1 MKTPTLFLL
10 SLGLAG
16 LLASTSGQSNPAPV
30 PRPMPPESR
39 QFDFW
44 IGEWDVVDP
53 EGKPAGTSV
62 IESIAGGAGL
72 LENWTGAPVA
82 GGGTGKSLNAYN
94 LEKKQWQQFWVGS
107 GGGILELAG
116 ALSGGSMVLSGEH
129 ELRGRH
135 LSERITWTPLAGG
148 SVRQLWEQSADGGQT
163 WQVIFEG
170 IYRKKLR
177 G

>member
-1 MKTPTLFLL
+1 MKTPTCLLL
-10 SLGLAG
+10 SLALAG
-16 LLASTSGQSNPAPV
+16 LLARASGQSNPPPA
-30 PRPMPPESR
+30 PRPLPPESR

-44 IGEWDVVDP
+44 IGEWDVVDA
-53 EGKPAGTSV
+53 EGKPAGSSV

-116 ALSGGSMVLSGEH
+116 ALAGDSMVLSGEH
-129 ELRGRH
+129 VVRGRH
-135 LSERITWTPLAGG
+135 LFERITWTPLPEGT
-148 SVRQLWEQSADGGQT
+148 VRQLWEQSADGGQT

-170 IYRKKLR
+170 IYRRKLP